1 MSGCKVSGKSEAY
14 QAPESPSPQRMEVRN
29 G

>member
-1 MSGCKVSGKSEAY
+1 MIGCKMSGNFGAY
-14 QAPESPSPQRMEVRN
+14 QAPESPSPQNTGGSN